1 MNEVNFGQNLAKT
14 VERFTEPDL
23 QLFRDLI
30 RDLQALYQGRM
41 IAVKLVGSRARGT
54 AKPTSD
60 YDFLVFLDKCDYA
73 IEVPALEKVGDQL
86 TANSGL
92 GPLSISPMTWQQFL
106 GLDAKFEG
114 ITANFRRDAVN
125 LWLEKKS

>member
-41 IAVKLVGSRARGT
+41 IAVKLVGSRDVR
-54 AKPTSD
+54 TS
-60 YDFLVFLDKCDYA
+60 
-73 IEVPALEKVGDQL
+73 IWG
-86 TANSGL
+86 
-92 GPLSISPMTWQQFL
+92 
-106 GLDAKFEG
+106 
-114 ITANFRRDAVN
+114 
-125 LWLEKKS
+125 